1 MRCWEKFFPNK
12 GFYLILRINQLVHL
26 RQPSFQ
32 DKPVLDRFI
41 GGYCRVLSWFMA
53 LSLAL
58 MVVLVFTNVVMR
70 YAFNSGI
77 TMSEELSRW
86 LFVWMTFMGAIVA
99 LRERAHLGTDT
110 LVARLSPVGKKLCLG
125 LSHVAILYICWLL
138 FKGAWAQMV
147 INLGTTSAV
156 MEVSM
161 AIFYASG
168 VVCAVLG
175 GLIVVHDFGHLLTG
189 RLADSELVGIRDNE
203 DQPHA
208 DKPKA

>member
-1 MRCWEKFFPNK
+1 M
-12 GFYLILRINQLVHL
+12 
-26 RQPSFQ
+26 
-32 DKPVLDRFI
+32 LDRFI
-41 GGYCRVLSWFMA
+41 GGYCRLLSWFMA

-77 TMSEELSRW
+77 TASEELSRW

-99 LRERAHLGTDT
+99 LRERAHLTP
-110 LVARLSPVGKKLCLG
+110 LGKKVCLG

-161 AIFYASG
+161 ALFYASG

-175 GLIVVHDFGHLLTG
+175 GLIVLHDFGRLLTG
-189 RLADSELVGIRDNE
+189 RLADAELVGIRDSE
-203 DQPHA
+203 ELPHTQT
-208 DKPKA
+208 PKA